1 MEEDNVY
8 NQIRILIAEADVQ
21 QAIGLFLTHLEG
33 DPSWETLRAIASRYK
48 ILVKNQLKDKLSPEA
63 YAVGYSRITNDLL
76 ELINLV
82 DTSQVHNWM
91 STLEIPSEEKG
102 LAKELVQ
109 ILDKTYSGFQAQARV
124 RNLLYN
130 QMIQRLAIK
139 ERLEYEVFFSTYYE
153 QMNPEELRKHATI
166 RGYTENVLSTF
177 NTKALELIQS
187 NTKLVDALPRLQDLE
202 THLIIWMAKF
212 KGVFQET
219 PSMSLVYVGVEE
231 KVPFPREIESELRK
245 FHME

>member
-1 MEEDNVY
+1 MEDNVY

-33 DPSWETLRAIASRYK
+33 DPNWETLRAIASRYK
-48 ILVKNQLKDKLSPEA
+48 ILVENQLKDKLSSEA
-63 YAVGYSRITNDLL
+63 YTVGYSRISNDLL

-91 STLEIPSEEKG
+91 ATLEIPSEEKG
-102 LAKELVQ
+102 LAKELVW
-109 ILDKTYSGFQAQARV
+109 ILDNTYSGFQAQARV
-124 RNLLYN
+124 RNLLYQ
-130 QMIQRLAIK
+130 QMIQRLGIE

-153 QMNPEELRKHATI
+153 QMDPEELRKHATI
-166 RGYTENVLSTF
+166 RSYTENVLSTF
-177 NTKALELIQS
+177 NTKALELIQD
-187 NTKLVDALPRLQDLE
+187 NANLVKALPRLKELE

-212 KGVFQET
+212 KGVFQTT

-231 KVPFPREIESELRK
+231 KIPFPRGIESELRT
-245 FHME
+245 FYSE